1 MSTDDKV
8 ENLEIVNKFLNSQ
21 LSALDERVRTLELS
35 LIKKHISC
43 EESDKKIRSKL
54 DYLLKEIQKL
64 RESSD

>member
-1 MSTDDKV
+1 MSIEDKV

-35 LIKKHISC
+35 LIKNHISC
-43 EESDKKIRSKL
+43 EESDKKTRSKL

-64 RESSD
+64 REPSD